1 MMTRRWLFV
10 ACYGASGAAALIYQ
24 VVWVRLFTLAFG
36 HTVAASS
43 IVLGAFMCG
52 LALGAWAA
60 GHSKRSPSRSLA
72 LYAVL
77 ELLIAVAAIALPAVL
92 SLFQP
97 WLAWA
102 YADGAQPFR
111 FSLVRGV
118 IGFTLLGLPA
128 AAMGA
133 TFPAAVSWF
142 ATATRERPRMT
153 TAGAA
158 EAGVL
163 YAANTAGAAVGA
175 LSAGFW
181 LIPSYGVRASTWVAV
196 GLNVLAAA
204 GALWVRRAET
214 ETGSGG
220 VFIPLTSKTPPDPV
234 SVSAVSGRKRGANRG
249 FFPAPLPIM
258 ASTAAAISGFAALVF
273 ELAWTRLIALIIG
286 PTTYA
291 FALMAA
297 SFIIGMAIGSTA
309 GVRLARR
316 STQRTVWLC
325 AMLIVT
331 AVGTLLA
338 AWFTAQEVPLIVAR
352 SVNELRGFRPLLLR
366 EALVVG
372 LVLTASS
379 VTFGLTFTLAL
390 ATASPAAE
398 SVARDTSVVYTANTI
413 GAVVGSIAGGFLL
426 LPRFGLASTFLHT
439 SRMLIAA
446 GAGLAA
452 VMFYRRLARGR
463 SAATLALAGA
473 CLFAATFALP
483 PWDHALLASGFYK
496 YARQI
501 DPGDLDLNVR
511 AGRLEY
517 YKEGSAGTVS
527 VKRLGGTRSL
537 AIDGKV
543 DASNGSDML
552 TQRLLGLLPALLHS
566 HPRDA
571 LVIGLGSGVTADAI
585 MASGTVRHMDIVEIS
600 PEVVEASALFAEENR
615 HVLDA
620 PGVRLLIG
628 DGRTHLQL
636 TPRQYDVI
644 VSEPSN
650 PWMAGVASLFTREFF
665 EAVRRR
671 LTPDGVFCQWAHT
684 YEIDPDD
691 LHSIVRTFASVFPHG
706 TLWLVGDSDL
716 LLIGGEAGAI
726 ERQLA
731 DIAERTQKSP
741 VSVLLAEAGVPRESA
756 SFFLLSL
763 YAGGPGELTSYG
775 SSAAIQSDDRMDLEF
790 TAARAMYAPP
800 DGNAPGLRALADG
813 ARPPPVISAMVSAA
827 RASDWIARGEAGLK
841 AEAFGMAHESFRRA
855 VLIDSRNFDAWRGAV
870 TAAAGSG
877 RIPEETQWL
886 RAAAA
891 GDPQNAAVR
900 TALSYALA
908 ITGDMEGAV
917 TSALDAN
924 RIDPVSPQPVEQ
936 LASVLADLGEPR
948 LASVAETLVARF
960 PMREDSRFYQAT
972 ALFLQNRH
980 DEAQRVIGALLDMH
994 PRHARAHNL
1003 RGIICAARQNH
1014 VCAIEAFEASLKLD
1028 PRDSAVYVNLGHVHL
1043 ERGDVENA
1051 AGFFREA
1058 LALDPTAEA
1067 ARAGLRTISR

>member
-249 FFPAPLPIM
+249 FFPAPLPVM

-273 ELAWTRLIALIIG
+273 ELAWTRLIVLIIG

-517 YKEGSAGTVS
+517 DKEGSAGTVS

-543 DASNGSDML
+543 DASNASDML

-566 HPRDA
+566 RPTRCARHRTGQRRHRRCDHGVRNRSTHGHRRDLA
-571 LVIGLGSGVTADAI
+571 RGRRGLG
-585 MASGTVRHMDIVEIS
+585 
-600 PEVVEASALFAEENR
+600 AL
-615 HVLDA
+615 
-620 PGVRLLIG
+620 
-628 DGRTHLQL
+628 
-636 TPRQYDVI
+636 
-644 VSEPSN
+644 
-650 PWMAGVASLFTREFF
+650 
-665 EAVRRR
+665 RRGK
-671 LTPDGVFCQWAHT
+671 PA
-684 YEIDPDD
+684 
-691 LHSIVRTFASVFPHG
+691 
-706 TLWLVGDSDL
+706 
-716 LLIGGEAGAI
+716 
-726 ERQLA
+726 
-731 DIAERTQKSP
+731 
-741 VSVLLAEAGVPRESA
+741 
-756 SFFLLSL
+756 
-763 YAGGPGELTSYG
+763 
-775 SSAAIQSDDRMDLEF
+775 
-790 TAARAMYAPP
+790 
-800 DGNAPGLRALADG
+800 
-813 ARPPPVISAMVSAA
+813 
-827 RASDWIARGEAGLK
+827 
-841 AEAFGMAHESFRRA
+841 
-855 VLIDSRNFDAWRGAV
+855 
-870 TAAAGSG
+870 
-877 RIPEETQWL
+877 
-886 RAAAA
+886 
-891 GDPQNAAVR
+891 
-900 TALSYALA
+900 
-908 ITGDMEGAV
+908 
-917 TSALDAN
+917 
-924 RIDPVSPQPVEQ
+924 
-936 LASVLADLGEPR
+936 
-948 LASVAETLVARF
+948 
-960 PMREDSRFYQAT
+960 
-972 ALFLQNRH
+972 
-980 DEAQRVIGALLDMH
+980 
-994 PRHARAHNL
+994 
-1003 RGIICAARQNH
+1003 CA
-1014 VCAIEAFEASLKLD
+1014 
-1028 PRDSAVYVNLGHVHL
+1028 
-1043 ERGDVENA
+1043 
-1051 AGFFREA
+1051 
-1058 LALDPTAEA
+1058 
-1067 ARAGLRTISR
+1067 

>member
-24 VVWVRLFTLAFG
+24 VAWVRLFTLAFG
-36 HTVAASS
+36 HTVASSS

-52 LALGAWAA
+52 LALGAWVA
-60 GHSKRSPSRSLA
+60 GRSKPSPSRSLA

-102 YADGAQPFR
+102 YADGAEPFR

-142 ATATRERPRMT
+142 AAATRERPRMT

-175 LSAGFW
+175 LAAGFW

-204 GALWVRRAET
+204 GALWVRQA
-214 ETGSGG
+214 ETGSGE
-220 VFIPLTSKTPPDPV
+220 VFVVSGTKSPDP
-234 SVSAVSGRKRGANRG
+234 AAGRSPKRVANRG
-249 FFPAPLPIM
+249 FVPARQPVI

-297 SFIIGMAIGSTA
+297 SFIVGIAIGSTA

-325 AMLIVT
+325 AMLIV
-331 AVGTLLA
+331 AAAGTLLA

-352 SVNELRGFRPLLLR
+352 SVNELRGFRPMLVR

-398 SVARDTSVVYTANTI
+398 SVARDTSIVYTANTI

-426 LPRFGLASTFLHT
+426 LPRFGLASTFLQT
-439 SRMLIAA
+439 SRLLIAA
-446 GAGLAA
+446 GAGFAA
-452 VMFYRRLARGR
+452 VMFYRQLARGR
-463 SAATLALAGA
+463 GAATLALAGA
-473 CLFAATFALP
+473 GLFAATFALP
-483 PWDHALLASGFYK
+483 PWDQALLASGFYK

-552 TQRLLGLLPALLHS
+552 TQRLLGLLPALIHAN
-566 HPRDA
+566 PRDA
-571 LVIGLGSGVTADAI
+571 LVIGLGSGVTADAV

-600 PEVVEASALFAEENR
+600 PEVVEASAFFEEENR

-636 TPRQYDVI
+636 TSRQYDVI

-650 PWMAGVASLFTREFF
+650 PWMAGVASLFTHEFF
-665 EAVRRR
+665 EAVRKR
-671 LTPDGVFCQWAHT
+671 LAPGGVFCQWAHT
-684 YEIDPDD
+684 YEIDAGD
-691 LHSIVRTFASVFPHG
+691 LHSIVRTFGSVFPDG

-731 DIAERTQKSP
+731 GIAERTQKSP
-741 VSVLLAEAGVPRESA
+741 VSVLLDQAGVPQESA
-756 SFFLLSL
+756 GFFLFSL

-775 SSAAIQSDDRMDLEF
+775 GSAAIQSDDRMDLEF

-800 DGNAPGLRALADG
+800 DGNAPGLRALAES
-813 ARPPPVISAMVSAA
+813 ARQPPVISAVVSAA
-827 RASDWIARGEAGLK
+827 RASDWIARGEAALK

-855 VLIDSRNFDAWRGAV
+855 VLIESRNFDAWRGAV
-870 TAAAGSG
+870 TAAAGTG
-877 RIPEETQWL
+877 RLPEETQWL
-886 RAAAA
+886 RSAAG

-900 TALSYALA
+900 TALSYILA

-924 RIDPVSPQPVEQ
+924 RIDPASPQPLEQ

-948 LASVAETLVARF
+948 LASVAETLVSRF
-960 PMREDSRFYQAT
+960 PMRDDSRFYQAT
-972 ALFLQNRH
+972 ALFLQNRN
-980 DEAQRVIGALLDMH
+980 DEAQRVISALLETH
-994 PRHARAHNL
+994 PRHAKARNL
-1003 RGIICAARQNH
+1003 RGIICAARREH
-1014 VCAIEAFEASLKLD
+1014 TCAIEAFEASLKLD
-1028 PRDSAVYVNLGHVHL
+1028 PRDSAVYVNLGNVHL
-1043 ERGDVENA
+1043 ERGDVESA